1 MNEVMIEFPTTM
13 KVSVSDLVKLINQ
26 CDLDFTD
33 DDVVSIVWNYLKVD
47 NLYFELTDCLEDED
61 DDNLYVNINSGLGS
75 KTELTK
81 IVKDKLKVVRG

>member
-1 MNEVMIEFPTTM
+1 MIEFPTTM